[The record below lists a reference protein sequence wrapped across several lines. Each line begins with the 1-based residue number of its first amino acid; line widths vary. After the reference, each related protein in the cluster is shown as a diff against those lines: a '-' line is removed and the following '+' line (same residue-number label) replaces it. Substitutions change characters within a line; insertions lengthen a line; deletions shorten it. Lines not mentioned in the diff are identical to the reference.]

1 MKRDNKDNDAG
12 TTIAIF
18 LDKSSFVII
27 MLKALFVPIRYHHY
41 HLLLLPTSLGEALH

>member
-1 MKRDNKDNDAG
+1 MKHDNKDNDAG

-27 MLKALFVPIRYHHY
+27 MLKALFVSIRYHHD
-41 HLLLLPTSLGEALH
+41 HLLLLPTSLGEASH